1 MVRVD
6 DRPVTRVATRPARA
20 APGPTSRRP
29 NVPDLR
35 VASTPNAHREPRAR
49 DAGAR
54 RIRIAYGARSNGHP
68 ARSTRAQTIRSTATT
83 ASPLNGRVGGVH
95 RDSARRRGARRRS
108 RMHSRSR
115 TRNARPV
122 MRRRPRHPGTPHP
135 RRTPLTTRDPHPS
148 NRSDASPA
156 RPVPTDPPPS
166 RLRGQPPLPHPTQ
179 LPHPTHWSN
188 RRHPGRRRRL
198 RAGAGCCRAGGVD
211 ARRPAG

>member
-6 DRPVTRVATRPARA
+6 DLPVTRVATRSARA

-54 RIRIAYGARSNGHP
+54 RIRIAYGARNNGHP
-68 ARSTRAQTIRSTATT
+68 ARSTRAQTVRSTMTT
-83 ASPLNGRVGGVH
+83 ASPPNGRVGGVR
-95 RDSARRRGARRRS
+95 RDSARHRGARRRS
-108 RMHSRSR
+108 RIRRRRSR

-122 MRRRPRHPGTPHP
+122 MRRRLRHPGTPLL
-135 RRTPLTTRDPHPS
+135 R

-156 RPVPTDPPPS
+156 RPVPTDPPP
-166 RLRGQPPLPHPTQ
+166 RRARGQPP